1 MLPRFEALTPM
12 ARWSVAKLCEER
24 SFEDGDTLCHQVPRE
39 DVEDSFFLLL
49 EGELEERV
57 HLKGKT
63 EPTLVNSYK
72 FQGITKSGP
81 HIVGRGQS
89 PAGLGFGSTH
99 SRSRSV
105 SSSRR
110 ATSCRVESWLI
121 VKGLSCRVLFC
132 VVAS

>member
-1 MLPRFEALTPM
+1 MVLDRLSALMSTYQIYHLVHPKTGVLRMLPRFEALTPM

-81 HIVGRGQS
+81 HIVGRG
-89 PAGLGFGSTH
+89 
-99 SRSRSV
+99 
-105 SSSRR
+105 
-110 ATSCRVESWLI
+110 
-121 VKGLSCRVLFC
+121 
-132 VVAS
+132 